1 MPDIFPKAL
10 AELSVNIDKSV
21 EAFSYMEKE
30 IFRKFIIYITHIVS

>member
-10 AELSVNIDKSV
+10 AELSVDIDQSV
-21 EAFSYMEKE
+21 EVFDYMGKE